1 MNRIRLNKPFSKYQ
15 RGISLIEV
23 LITVLVLAV
32 GLLGLSALQLASL
45 RNNQSAMQRS
55 LAIVHSYSII
65 EAIRAEPELDFN
77 IGLTETPGSEDSFSQ
92 KMHSLWRAQLKA
104 NLGDTATGS
113 VNCVDKLDKLDKQCT
128 IIVQWD
134 DSRTAQGSE
143 TEQLITEVWR

>member
-1 MNRIRLNKPFSKYQ
+1 MNRTRLNKPFSKYQ

-65 EAIRAEPELDFN
+65 EAMRAEPELDFN
-77 IGLTETPGSEDSFSQ
+77 ISLTEVPGSGSFSHN
-92 KMHSLWRAQLKA
+92 MHSLWRTQLKE

-113 VNCVDKLDKLDKQCT
+113 VNCIDKQCT

>member
-1 MNRIRLNKPFSKYQ
+1 MNRMRLNKPFSKYQ

-65 EAIRAEPELDFN
+65 EAIRAEPELNFN
-77 IGLTETPGSEDSFSQ
+77 IGLTDTPSTGSFSQ
-92 KMHSLWRAQLKA
+92 NMHSRWRAQLKE

-113 VNCVDKLDKLDKQCT
+113 VNCTEKQCT